1 MFNCFIVNCD
11 SKLLNRKLYI
21 RHLKD
26 HETLSAITFPA
37 FCMPPGCSK
46 KSTYFDF
53 NSLNR
58 HLREK
63 HDAENEINAW
73 EEDFLSNPTT
83 KNKFIQCKRKRVE
96 CV

>member
-1 MFNCFIVNCD
+1 MFNCFIDNCD
-11 SKLLNRKLYI
+11 SKLPNRKLYI

-26 HETLSAITFPA
+26 HETLSAKVFPA
-37 FCMPPGCSK
+37 FCKQAGCSN

-63 HDAENEINAW
+63 HD
-73 EEDFLSNPTT
+73 
-83 KNKFIQCKRKRVE
+83 V
-96 CV
+96 